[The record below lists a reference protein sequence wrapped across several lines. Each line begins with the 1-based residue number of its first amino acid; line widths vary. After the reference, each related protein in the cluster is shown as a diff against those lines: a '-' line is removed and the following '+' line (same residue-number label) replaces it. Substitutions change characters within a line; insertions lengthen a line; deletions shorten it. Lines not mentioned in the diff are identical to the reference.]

1 MAKANYPEQNTETGV
16 YEFLEDIS
24 VNTVL
29 FFVLCLS
36 YLFFIFWSNIKKTN

>member
-1 MAKANYPEQNTETGV
+1 MAKANYPEQNTATGV

-29 FFVLCLS
+29 FFVLHFTWIL
-36 YLFFIFWSNIKKTN
+36 LELPVFHILV